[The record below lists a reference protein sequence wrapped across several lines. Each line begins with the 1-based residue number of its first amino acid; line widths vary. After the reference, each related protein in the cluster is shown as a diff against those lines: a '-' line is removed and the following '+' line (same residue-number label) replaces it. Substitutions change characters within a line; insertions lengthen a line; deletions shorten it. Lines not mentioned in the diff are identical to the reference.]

1 MRTSACDG
9 TEELQDVRGRI
20 AVGEHGDLRLDLAD
34 LVHAHGFTE
43 HVGGGIFVVI
53 CFLGIACGE
62 EAFQVG
68 LVDDVFEEGGI
79 GEGFVAFEAFDA
91 RAVFKIFP
99 CVVRD
104 EEGFNIG
111 TDGDSRVAFLVEE
124 EDVVV
129 KRDFLGLIIALR
141 VVETIQNAEA
151 ENVVMNVR
159 IDFGVGSDG
168 EAHVG
173 HFGCAAPCEEDGV
186 VGEFEFHSA
195 IFILRAEQVAGLH
208 AVVDEEVVE
217 NLHIAFVMADLDA
230 VVGGVQ
236 EDAVLDGQIT
246 GGFALHFGGVDG
258 RERRV
263 AFRGRIEIHTG
274 FNAFGLAFDGVVAVR
289 VALIDVKTADDG
301 GLSFQCVSLVGGGP
315 HLEADRADIHGGLGL
330 VHFIGGFE
338 HRRIFGNIADAEVI
352 GITAD
357 DGDRFVNENLST
369 GSFSV
374 VIALCDV
381 DNITILL
388 LACSGG
394 DIPFR
399 TESGHGEGDADENGQ
414 QFFHVCSFS
423 DGWILDNCSD
433 RQSWIIINMEL
444 NIHA

>member
-1 MRTSACDG
+1 MGRRAWGKRFIQPLFDNLGACALNG
-9 TEELQDVRGRI
+9 TEELQHVFGGI
-20 AVGEHGDLRLDLAD
+20 AVGEHGNLRLDLAD
-34 LVHAHGFTE
+34 LVHAHGRTE
-43 HVGGGIFVVI
+43 DVGGGVLIVI
-53 CFLGIACGE
+53 SFFRVACGE
-62 EAFQVG
+62 ETFEIR
-68 LVDDVFEEGGI
+68 LVDNVFEEGGI

-99 CVVRD
+99 CVVGD
-104 EEGFNIG
+104 EEGLDVG
-111 TDGDSRVAFLVEE
+111 ADGDGRVTFLVEE

-129 KRDFLGLIIALR
+129 KGDLLGLVIALC
-141 VVETIQNAEA
+141 VVESLQDAEA
-151 ENVVMNVR
+151 EDVVMDVR
-159 IDFGVGSDG
+159 FNLVVGADA

-195 IFILRAEQVAGLH
+195 VFILRAEQVARLH

-289 VALIDVKTADDG
+289 VALIDVKTVDDG

-357 DGDRFVNENLST
+357 DGDRFVNENPTT
-369 GSFSV
+369 GGLAV
-374 VIALCDV
+374 VIALCNV
-381 DNITILL
+381 DYI
-388 LACSGG
+388 AGG
-394 DIPFR
+394 GFFKGIP
-399 TESGHGEGDADENGQ
+399 
-414 QFFHVCSFS
+414 
-423 DGWILDNCSD
+423 DGF
-433 RQSWIIINMEL
+433 
-444 NIHA
+444 